1 VYHCLA
7 FKWCV
12 NRLNDHLGEQC
23 FGDQLLKETMDPQ
36 VKYQTNSELNRNNE
50 GLDYSFSITFFLIT
64 PATNAMQCNQFS
76 SFTHCP
82 RTMLLSYK
90 GIIQDRQSQDFCL
103 FTSFATRMLLFL
115 SAIPQLITS
124 SIPSV
129 VVNKEVLKYSF
140 STKLHKHLSKR
151 DIKWRCIDMVTASL
165 RMCTYA

>member
-1 VYHCLA
+1 
-7 FKWCV
+7 
-12 NRLNDHLGEQC
+12 
-23 FGDQLLKETMDPQ
+23 MDPQ

-129 VVNKEVLKYSF
+129 VMNKEVLKYSF

-165 RMCTYA
+165 RMCTYASKFIFTFDDTLYIFITVLQ